1 MRRQLTYDKYQQM
14 QVQTADKGNLLLMLY
29 DALVVALKKA
39 QLQLDNGTA
48 DRQEFSHQIFKSREI
63 ILELVGALNP
73 DANQE
78 MTESLQSLYDY
89 FLWQISQ
96 AVTEKK
102 SEPIN
107 DVIQHV
113 TGLRQ
118 AWGQAVQENRA
129 QQPNTQTGQP
139 SNLRSQMGT
148 IKA

>member
-29 DALVVALKKA
+29 DALIVSLKKA
-39 QLQLDNGTA
+39 QLQLDNGTT
-48 DRQEFSHQIFKSREI
+48 DRQEFSDEIFKSREI

-73 DANQE
+73 DANPE

-102 SEPIN
+102 SEPLS

-129 QQPNTQTGQP
+129 QQPNTQTGQA

>member
-1 MRRQLTYDKYQQM
+1 MRRQLTYDKYQQT

-29 DALVVALKKA
+29 DALVVSLKKA

-48 DRQEFSHQIFKSREI
+48 DRQEFSDQIFKSREI

-73 DANQE
+73 DANEE

-102 SEPIN
+102 SEPLS

-118 AWGQAVQENRA
+118 AWGQAVQENRSK
-129 QQPNTQTGQP
+129 QPNTQTGQA
-139 SNLRSQMGT
+139 SNLRSQIGT

>member
-29 DALVVALKKA
+29 DALVVSLKKA

-48 DRQEFSHQIFKSREI
+48 DRQEFSDQIFKSREI

-102 SEPIN
+102 SEPLT

-139 SNLRSQMGT
+139 SNLRSQIGT